1 MIKKSRIVAF
11 ILALVI
17 IFGVVFGT
25 AKVVLS
31 HINLGLDLQG
41 GFEVLYQVEPANGKG
56 KVDKDTL
63 SDTVSSLDKRVNTLG
78 VAEPIITIEGNNR
91 IRVQLAGIKDQTEA
105 RKMLSTTAQLSFRDA
120 NDKVMMDGSD
130 LVAGGAKQAYDN
142 TNQPIVTLKL
152 KSAAKFAK
160 VTKKILAKSSDNNNQ
175 LVIWL
180 DHKKNQKYQKERLK
194 KNPAY
199 LSAPNV
205 SQVLD
210 TNQVE
215 ITGNFKVKEAKELAN
230 LLNSGALPVK
240 MKEVYST
247 SVGAQFGQD
256 ALNETVFAGLIG
268 VLAIFV
274 FMMAVYRFPGFIAS
288 VSLIAYTYL
297 VLLILGLLHA
307 TLTLPGIAG
316 LILGIG
322 MAVDANVITYERI
335 KEEIKVGR
343 SIKSAF
349 DIGGKE
355 AFRAIFDGN
364 FTTLIVAGVLF
375 YFGTSSIKGFATVLI
390 ISILMSFL
398 TAVWGSRLLLY
409 LAVDSNFLNNRPGW
423 FAVKKSDIH
432 DLHEG
437 ISTFQL
443 KTHFD
448 RFDFVKHHRGFLWT
462 FAIIAI
468 AGVIILSVF
477 KLNLGI
483 DFSSG
488 TRADVTANHRL
499 TAAAVE
505 KDLKE
510 IGMPSESI
518 VLQGQ
523 SQKVAVVSYKG
534 ALTQKEIAKFKSE
547 FKSKYGHEPSISTVT
562 PTVGKEL
569 AKNGF
574 WALGVASLLLVLY
587 IAIRFEFY
595 MGIAAILSLLF
606 DAFVIFIAFSIFRL
620 EVDLTFI
627 AAVLTVIGYSINDT
641 IVTADRIRDISKQ
654 MKRFKSKEQIADSVN
669 KALRQ
674 TFTRSINTI
683 LTVVFTVV
691 ALVIFGSSSIL
702 NFSIALL
709 IGLLS
714 SVFSSI
720 FMAMQLWYVFKAHQ
734 LKKKGPIDTVKKK
747 KKRNNGQP
755 VV

>member
-11 ILALVI
+11 LLALAI

-56 KVDKDTL
+56 TVDKSTL
-63 SDTVSSLDKRVNTLG
+63 SDTVSALDRRVNTLG
-78 VAEPIITIEGNNR
+78 VAEPSITIEGKNR

-105 RKMLSTTAQLSFRDA
+105 RKLLSTTAQLSFRDA
-120 NDKVMMDGSD
+120 DDKLMMDGSD
-130 LVAGGAKQAYDN
+130 LVGGGAKQAFDN
-142 TNQPIVTLKL
+142 NNRPIVTLKL
-152 KSAAKFAK
+152 KSASKFAK
-160 VTKKILAKSSDNNNQ
+160 VTKEILAKAPTQENQ

-180 DHKKNQKYQKERLK
+180 DHKKGQKYKEERQKEK
-194 KNPAY
+194 PAF

-215 ITGNFKVKEAKELAN
+215 ITGDFEVKEAKDLAN

-256 ALNETVFAGLIG
+256 ALNETVMAGLIG
-268 VLAIFV
+268 VLAIFI
-274 FMMAVYRFPGFIAS
+274 FMMAVYRFPGFVAS
-288 VSLIAYTYL
+288 VTLVAYTYL
-297 VLLILGLLHA
+297 VLLILSLLHA

-335 KEEIKVGR
+335 KEEIKIGR

-349 DIGGKE
+349 EIGGKE

-364 FTTLIVAGVLF
+364 FTTLLVAGVLF

-390 ISILMSFL
+390 ISILISFL
-398 TAVWGSRLLLY
+398 TAVWGSRLLLRF
-409 LAVDSNFLNNRPGW
+409 AIDSNFLNKRPGW
-423 FAVKKSDIH
+423 FAVRKDEIH
-432 DLHEG
+432 DLHED
-437 ISTFQL
+437 ISTFKL

-462 FAIIAI
+462 FAVITI
-468 AGVIILSVF
+468 AGVILLSVF
-477 KLNLGI
+477 KMNLGI

-488 TRADVTANHRL
+488 TRADVTADHKL
-499 TAAAVE
+499 TAAAVQ

-510 IGMPSESI
+510 INMPAETI
-518 VLQGQ
+518 VLQGKD
-523 SQKVAVVSYKG
+523 QKVAVVSYKG
-534 ALTQKEIAKFKSE
+534 ALSQQEIAKFKAE

-574 WALGVASLLLVLY
+574 WALGIASILLVIY
-587 IAIRFEFY
+587 IGIRFELY

-606 DAFVIFIAFSIFRL
+606 DAFVIFIFFSIFRL

-654 MKRFKSKEQIADSVN
+654 MKRFKTKEEIANSVN
-669 KALRQ
+669 SALRQ

-683 LTVVFTVV
+683 LTVIFTVV
-691 ALVIFGSSSIL
+691 ALVAFGSSSIL

-709 IGLLS
+709 VGLIS

-720 FMAMQLWYVFKAHQ
+720 FMAMQLWYVFKVRQ
-734 LKKKGPIDTVKKK
+734 LKKNGTITTVKKK
-747 KKRNNGQP
+747 KKRNGGQP